1 MWSVD
6 DETNILITSVDNETN
21 ILITSVECGQ

>member
-1 MWSVD
+1 VD

-21 ILITSVECGQ
+21 ILITSVECGWWN